1 VIAGAFRTSKGVLV
15 VKCDAATGGSGG
27 SAVHVSDDGGKTWAD
42 PGAGKPRPTFA
53 AGGTGAWIAGIHA
66 GVAELTDG
74 RWLAL
79 GRGNTID
86 GQMPRSVSADGGR
99 TWAYSAA
106 GLPPIGSGQRL
117 VLLRLR
123 EGPLLL
129 ASFAAAQTL
138 TDAAGAERKVSG
150 LFAALS
156 TDDGATWP
164 VRRLVT
170 DDAPPRK
177 VDGGGNTGVFTLGP
191 DSAEPGGYLAAT
203 QAPDGVIHL
212 IASKQHYAFNTTWV
226 RTRMPEKKKD

>member
-1 VIAGAFRTSKGVLV
+1 
-15 VKCDAATGGSGG
+15 
-27 SAVHVSDDGGKTWAD
+27 
-42 PGAGKPRPTFA
+42 
-53 AGGTGAWIAGIHA
+53 
-66 GVAELTDG
+66 VAELTDG

-79 GRGNTID
+79 GRGNAID
-86 GQMPRSVSADGGR
+86 GQMPRSISADGGR
-99 TWAYSAA
+99 TWTYSAS

-170 DDAPPRK
+170 DNGPPRK
-177 VDGGGNTGVFTLGP
+177 VDGGGNTGTFTLGP
-191 DSAEPGGYLAAT
+191 VSAEPGGYLAAT
-203 QAPDGVIHL
+203 QTPDGIIHL
-212 IASKQHYAFNTTWV
+212 IASKQHYAFNAAWV
-226 RTRMPEKKKD
+226 RTAMPRAGTE